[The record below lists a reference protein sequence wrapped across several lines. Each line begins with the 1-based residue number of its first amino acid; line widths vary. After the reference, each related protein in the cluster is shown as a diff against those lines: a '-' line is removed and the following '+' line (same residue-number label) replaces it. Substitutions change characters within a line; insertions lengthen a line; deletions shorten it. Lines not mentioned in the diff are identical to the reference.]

1 MRNLGPALTYEP
13 KLKVVARSCLDIA
26 YVSFFFFCLT
36 KQQKIQLLATTQ
48 LLSLQTQR
56 LKSKVGFVD

>member
-1 MRNLGPALTYEP
+1 MRNLGPASTYEP
-13 KLKVVARSCLDIA
+13 KLKGFILAWTLVVMFFC
-26 YVSFFFFCLT
+26 FFFQT

-48 LLSLQTQR
+48 LLSPQTQR